1 LGGAQCGYKLGC
13 VLEEKCV
20 EQFGSLLCCKTDM
33 LVLALYANG
42 LGSNPFYS
50 KKSTEWWCS

>member
-1 LGGAQCGYKLGC
+1 MLS
-13 VLEEKCV
+13 
-20 EQFGSLLCCKTDM
+20 SLARFLCCKTDM

-50 KKSTEWWCS
+50 KKSTEW